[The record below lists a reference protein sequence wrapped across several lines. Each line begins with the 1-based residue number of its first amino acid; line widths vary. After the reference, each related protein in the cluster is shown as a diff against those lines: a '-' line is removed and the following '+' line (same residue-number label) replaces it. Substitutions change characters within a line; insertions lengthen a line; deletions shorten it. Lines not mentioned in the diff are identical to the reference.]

1 MLSPRRVLL
10 RGLLPDTSIGMMCDI
25 VIETMIISIISAF
38 LHLESL
44 LTPAGWLFFSTISS
58 LFCLVQTLSLHSGLY
73 LFKMFIYP
81 PWFEFVHM
89 LSLFSLIENGQDP
102 QSPYAF

>member
-1 MLSPRRVLL
+1 
-10 RGLLPDTSIGMMCDI
+10 
-25 VIETMIISIISAF
+25 
-38 LHLESL
+38 
-44 LTPAGWLFFSTISS
+44 
-58 LFCLVQTLSLHSGLY
+58 VQTLSLHSGLC